1 MSHGNSTAAT
11 RRAAARLLYE
21 RTNAEEA
28 WISDALG
35 IAAASLATLAAR
47 EGWQRREGL
56 EGTVDRLLAQLSA
69 QLDRFEQRASEAEG
83 LSKSELDALLAITR
97 TFDRLGE
104 MKRTE
109 EERRRAGRDD
119 GEISRARAVV
129 ERRVGELSE
138 QRATTI
144 IAVMTG
150 EPNTTGEPSTDE
162 GTEHGR
168 GSDA

>member
-1 MSHGNSTAAT
+1 MSTAAT

-28 WISDALG
+28 WIADALG
-35 IAAASLATLAAR
+35 ITAASLATLAAR
-47 EGWQRREGL
+47 EGWRQREGL

-69 QLDRFEQRASEAEG
+69 QLDRFETRADEAQG

-104 MKRTE
+104 MKRAE
-109 EERRRAGRDD
+109 EERRRAGPDD
-119 GEISRARAVV
+119 GEIERARAVV

-144 IAVMTG
+144 VAVMTG
-150 EPNTTGEPSTDE
+150 EPKATGKPNAHEE
-162 GTEHGR
+162 AERAR
-168 GSDA
+168 GNDA